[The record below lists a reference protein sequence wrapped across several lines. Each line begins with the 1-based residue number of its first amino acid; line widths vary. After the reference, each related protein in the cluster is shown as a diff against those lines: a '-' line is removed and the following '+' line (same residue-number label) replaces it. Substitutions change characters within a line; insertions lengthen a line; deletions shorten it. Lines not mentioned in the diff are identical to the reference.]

1 MLMKTP
7 SERSYSVTGTISTS
21 CRWWLSVAASSSG
34 YTAARLAQAA
44 LIRKVALIG
53 SPATFSVGID
63 IVVSLLDRFCADC
76 QRRGASR
83 KMVQQRDLPHLF
95 ERRRSRMGCPSI
107 AGGQGQ
113 TRDVGIGTS
122 S

>member
-21 CRWWLSVAASSSG
+21 CRWWLSVVAVSLG
-34 YTAARLAQAA
+34 KTAARLAQAA

-76 QRRGASR
+76 QAPGGRHAKWFSRGIFLTFSNDEGRAW
-83 KMVQQRDLPHLF
+83 VAP
-95 ERRRSRMGCPSI
+95 RSQ
-107 AGGQGQ
+107 AGKAGPEM
-113 TRDVGIGTS
+113 
-122 S
+122 